1 MKLHIHIY
9 TWYMYI
15 TYIEDVMYVRLIVHT
30 CAHDV
35 LHTYRYFITSCTNNG
50 ITVFL
55 QLILLVY
62 NLNYMYYEI

>member
-1 MKLHIHIY
+1 MYSHVVHIHIY

-35 LHTYRYFITSCTNNG
+35 HMYVHIHTVQGGVYIFI
-50 ITVFL
+50 L
-55 QLILLVY
+55 
-62 NLNYMYYEI
+62 